1 MELSTFFQALITR
14 WRLIVV
20 IWVAT
25 VAVSIVY
32 SFELPT
38 LYRSKGTFIIRPK
51 ASMDLGEDLVNAI
64 EILSRRA
71 EINSTFAEIAS
82 SRKVKENVIEI
93 LDLSS
98 WETRYL
104 EIEGNTVEGANV
116 LEISI
121 VARTPDLAVV
131 VADEVARETLSA
143 AGEVY
148 DVFELELLD
157 NFEQPNKPIDSNN
170 RLIILM
176 GVMFGLIAGIA
187 TVFAIEFINIQLLGN
202 QTSQFI
208 DRRTGKYTRAYFD
221 HRLTQEIIDSNR
233 SKYFYSLALIRLLG
247 QEDDDVDHLEIR
259 SNQDFDN
266 IYKLLRSSFRD
277 HDVIA
282 QYDPNTIGLIIPDLI
297 GVEIKERLKLIISK
311 SNSGSENGNGGFS
324 QNGIAIGIVSVED
337 HTKDEDELI
346 RLLSQAV
353 FLASEKENDG
363 IFLRTVK
370 QRNQAEFVGE
380 KEEV

>member
-1 MELSTFFQALITR
+1 LELSTFFHALITR

-20 IWVAT
+20 VWVAT
-25 VAVSIVY
+25 IAISIIY

-38 LYRSKGTFIIRPK
+38 LYRSTGTFIIRPK
-51 ASMDLGEDLVNAI
+51 ASIDLGADLVNAI

-82 SRKVKENVIEI
+82 SRKVKESVIEI

-104 EIEGNTVEGANV
+104 QIDGKTVEGANV

-131 VADEVARETLSA
+131 VADEVARVTLSA

-170 RLIILM
+170 RLIVMM
-176 GVMFGLIAGIA
+176 GIIFGFIAGVA
-187 TVFAIEFINIQLLGN
+187 AVFIIELINIRLIGN
-202 QTSQFI
+202 QSGQFI
-208 DRRTGKYTRAYFD
+208 DRQTGKYTRAYFD
-221 HRLTQEIIDSNR
+221 HRLTQEISDSNR
-233 SKYFYSLALIRLLG
+233 SKYFYSLVLIRLLDHT
-247 QEDDDVDHLEIR
+247 DDDVDYMDIESIQ
-259 SNQDFDN
+259 NFDN

-297 GVEIKERLKLIISK
+297 GVEIQERIKFIIGK
-311 SNSGSENGNGGFS
+311 SNSGSENGDGGLS
-324 QNGIAIGIVSVED
+324 QNGIAVGIVSVED
-337 HTKDEDELI
+337 HTKGKDELI

-353 FLASEKENDG
+353 FLASEEENDG

-370 QRNQAEFVGE
+370 DNNQSESEGDE
-380 KEEV
+380 

>member
-1 MELSTFFQALITR
+1 
-14 WRLIVV
+14 
-20 IWVAT
+20 
-25 VAVSIVY
+25 
-32 SFELPT
+32 
-38 LYRSKGTFIIRPK
+38 
-51 ASMDLGEDLVNAI
+51 
-64 EILSRRA
+64 
-71 EINSTFAEIAS
+71 
-82 SRKVKENVIEI
+82 
-93 LDLSS
+93 
-98 WETRYL
+98 
-104 EIEGNTVEGANV
+104 
-116 LEISI
+116 
-121 VARTPDLAVV
+121 VV

-202 QTSQFI
+202 QSSQFI

-221 HRLTQEIIDSNR
+221 HRLTQEINDSNR

-247 QEDDDVDHLEIR
+247 QDDVDVDHLDKR
-259 SNQDFDN
+259 STQDFDN

-297 GVEIKERLKLIISK
+297 GVEIKERLKLIIGK

-370 QRNQAEFVGE
+370 QRNQAEFEGE